1 MERTNEAVLRVLER
15 DVLHPDVISKVV
27 DKALDKFKAS
37 EIECKERRH
46 SLYKQI
52 KDVDVE
58 IERLVAAISAGG
70 DIPVLVTAVKA
81 ANERRSALS
90 SDLAEADSQ
99 HRSDADYDQLKKDL
113 KDTLRRHGK
122 RFSAAKWALPARSSA
137 SSSKATV
144 LPLPQ

>member
-1 MERTNEAVLRVLER
+1 M
-15 DVLHPDVISKVV
+15 

-37 EIECKERRH
+37 EIEWKERRQV
-46 SLYKQI
+46 LYKQI
-52 KDVDVE
+52 KDIDVE

-81 ANERRSALS
+81 TNERRTALS

-113 KDTLRRHGK
+113 KAHFETFMANDPQPPSGPYPPNPPQALQRRP
-122 RFSAAKWALPARSSA
+122 SCL
-137 SSSKATV
+137 
-144 LPLPQ
+144 